1 MDNSR
6 EIPSVV
12 RDWFIDVN
20 SLTPRAICPHFLDIL
35 EIFRLD
41 MGQISVNLLK
51 KAFTTW
57 QQAFPPTSVAFY
69 DFVARACVEIKVLNF
84 WTRKWPTSLRFSFFH
99 FFFLAFPFSPILIFL
114 LQWLT
119 FYWACFPFKHFRESI
134 IETGKFCHWVASC
147 SGRKLCF
154 EFFTQFLSIFVNIL
168 SSISPITLI

>member
-99 FFFLAFPFSPILIFL
+99 FFFWPFLFL
-114 LQWLT
+114 LFLSFCCSDWPSTGL
-119 FYWACFPFKHFRESI
+119 AFRESI

-154 EFFTQFLSIFVNIL
+154 KFFTQFLSIFVHIL